1 MEDSNVIKKDDN
13 ILDALNL
20 GVKQVP
26 ANEAINGGTQPLA
39 TAKPILNYPRNEE
52 LIVQSVIYSE
62 EQGYALLRALQL
74 VTNTFGAD
82 TIIKLVDKLE
92 KNPKLADKAIKAIPM
107 LLMM

>member
-1 MEDSNVIKKDDN
+1 MEND
-13 ILDALNL
+13 ILKTIDL
-20 GVKQVP
+20 GKTQVP
-26 ANEAINGGTQPLA
+26 ANEAINGGTQA
-39 TAKPILNYPRNEE
+39 IAKAILNYPRNEE

-92 KNPKLADKAIKAIPM
+92 KNPKLADKAKQAIPM

>member
-1 MEDSNVIKKDDN
+1 MEDSNVIKRDDN
-13 ILDALNL
+13 ILDTLNL

-39 TAKPILNYPRNEE
+39 IAKPILNYPRNEE

-62 EQGYALLRALQL
+62 EQGYALLRAIQI
-74 VTNTFGAD
+74 VVNSFGGD

-92 KNPKLADKAIKAIPM
+92 KNPKLADKAKQYVPLILQM
-107 LLMM
+107 